1 MNDAYFEMKREIE
14 AESSNSIDKTI
25 SLLNEKS
32 RSIDDELLLKLFRW
46 DIELLSCNVSRNIL
60 GIYDYQKDEKML
72 SFVFGYGDGSKYP
85 DLENFED
92 DRESFY
98 NDCLKY
104 TLSSNLKIRYLDYL
118 VDFGKRN
125 KLPNAKQLIT
135 EILSNLENIETT
147 YKTSY
152 IQRLVNLML
161 RFKMDENLNQIKN
174 VLFGNILGDA
184 DLNNSETIKLFSVVR
199 IIEGKKGFLIEGE
212 KERLIDVLKKNI
224 QTCFL
229 EKDFRKER
237 LVISELLNSESV
249 YKTEKVEV
257 KKYQMLYGESYEEQA
272 ELTPQSKSYFIDKAI
287 SYYTGIRVR
296 EKIPTL
302 KVKLKEANRGI
313 KYQTFTQSFEIPK
326 GVIDMYIKKYVDDDM
341 MTAFEILTDKS
352 EALFIPN
359 YEQIKAEALDI
370 NKGSLTSFLTTAV
383 YKDDRKIFQ
392 SQDGDNRNSIVDYYV
407 RQVALSFSMYYGL
420 LWNKL
425 IDQGI
430 SPDIVISKIHSWQY
444 LSEDDKKIISIGIE
458 RYFDRDY
465 ISSIHILVPRFENC
479 FRKFFEHGGHPTT
492 SIRDGIQKEQVLNQF
507 LNQDFVVEKIGEDK
521 VEFLR
526 MLLVDELGLNLRND
540 VAHGLSKL
548 RDFNEV
554 NANVVLYLF
563 FMLIKFEWEEE

>member
-118 VDFGKRN
+118 VDFGKRD

-135 EILSNLENIETT
+135 EILSNLENMDTAS
-147 YKTSY
+147 KTSY
-152 IQRLVNLML
+152 IQRLVNLVL

-174 VLFGNILGDA
+174 VLLGNILGDA
-184 DLNNSETIKLFSVVR
+184 DFNNSETIKLFSVVR

-212 KERLIDVLKKNI
+212 KERLIDILEKNI
-224 QTCFL
+224 QKCFL

-237 LVISELLNSESV
+237 LVISELLNSESA
-249 YKTEKVEV
+249 YKTGKVEV
-257 KKYQMLYGESYEEQA
+257 KNYQMLYGESYEEQA
-272 ELTPQSKSYFIDKAI
+272 ELTPQSKSYFIEKAI
-287 SYYTGIRVR
+287 AYYSRIRVR
-296 EKIPTL
+296 EKIPAL
-302 KVKLKEANRGI
+302 KVKLSEANRGI
-313 KYQTFTQSFEIPK
+313 EFQTITQSVEIPK
-326 GVIDMYIKKYVDDDM
+326 GVIDMFLKQYFDDDM

-352 EALFIPN
+352 ESLFIPN

-370 NKGSLTSFLTTAV
+370 HKGSLTSLLTTSV
-383 YKDDRKIFQ
+383 YTDDRKIFQ
-392 SQDGDNRNSIVDYYV
+392 SQGGDNRYSTVDYYV
-407 RQVALSFSMYYGL
+407 RHVALSFNIYYKL

-425 IDQGI
+425 TDQGI
-430 SPDIVISKIHSWQY
+430 SPDIVIRKINGWQY
-444 LSEDDKKIISIGIE
+444 LSDDDKKIISIGIE
-458 RYFDRDY
+458 RYFERDFV
-465 ISSIHILVPRFENC
+465 SSIHILVPRFENC
-479 FRKFFEHGGHPTT
+479 FRKFFGQGGHPTT
-492 SIRDGIQKEQVLNQF
+492 TIRDGIQKEQVFNQY

-526 MLLVDELGLNLRND
+526 LLLVDELGLNLRND

-548 RDFNEV
+548 DNLNEV
-554 NANVVLYLF
+554 NANIVLYLF
-563 FMLIKFEWEEE
+563 FMLIKFEWEE

>member
-1 MNDAYFEMKREIE
+1 MQYNYFEIKRELSSDTNLSIE
-14 AESSNSIDKTI
+14 NMVTFLRA
-25 SLLNEKS
+25 KS
-32 RSIDDELLLKLFRW
+32 KNIVEEPLIKLFRW

-118 VDFGKRN
+118 VDFGKRD

-135 EILSNLENIETT
+135 EILSNLENMDTAS
-147 YKTSY
+147 KTSY
-152 IQRLVNLML
+152 IQRLVNLVL

-174 VLFGNILGDA
+174 VLLGNILGDA
-184 DLNNSETIKLFSVVR
+184 DFNNSETIKLFSVVR

-212 KERLIDVLKKNI
+212 KERLIDILEKNI
-224 QTCFL
+224 QKCFL

-237 LVISELLNSESV
+237 LVISELLNSESA
-249 YKTEKVEV
+249 YKTGKVEV
-257 KKYQMLYGESYEEQA
+257 KNYQMLYGESYEEQA
-272 ELTPQSKSYFIDKAI
+272 ELTPQSKSYFIEKAI
-287 SYYTGIRVR
+287 AYYSRIRVR
-296 EKIPTL
+296 EKIPAL
-302 KVKLKEANRGI
+302 KVKLSEANRGI
-313 KYQTFTQSFEIPK
+313 EFQTITQSVEIPK
-326 GVIDMYIKKYVDDDM
+326 GVIDMFLKQYFDDDM

-352 EALFIPN
+352 ESLFIPN

-370 NKGSLTSFLTTAV
+370 HKGSLTSLLTTSV
-383 YKDDRKIFQ
+383 YTDDRKIFQ
-392 SQDGDNRNSIVDYYV
+392 SQGGDNRYSTVDYYV
-407 RQVALSFSMYYGL
+407 RHVALSFNIYYKL

-425 IDQGI
+425 TDQGI
-430 SPDIVISKIHSWQY
+430 SPDIVIRKINGWQY
-444 LSEDDKKIISIGIE
+444 LSDDDKKIISIGIE

-526 MLLVDELGLNLRND
+526 LLLVDELGLNLRND

-548 RDFNEV
+548 DNLNEV
-554 NANVVLYLF
+554 NANIVLYLF
-563 FMLIKFEWEEE
+563 FMLIKFEWEE